1 MGTITCDSNSR
12 QWLHA
17 FFQILG
23 AVGLTH
29 QVNRLHELQR
39 GCSTLLTPSQHH
51 LKMAG
56 KLLPELIWER
66 EMLAAPAR
74 SQVHL
79 MFLLLLEAVINFIVS
94 LCIILLSFEAVKQ
107 ANAVQDLRQ

>member
-1 MGTITCDSNSR
+1 
-12 QWLHA
+12 
-17 FFQILG
+17 
-23 AVGLTH
+23 
-29 QVNRLHELQR
+29 
-39 GCSTLLTPSQHH
+39 
-51 LKMAG
+51 MAG